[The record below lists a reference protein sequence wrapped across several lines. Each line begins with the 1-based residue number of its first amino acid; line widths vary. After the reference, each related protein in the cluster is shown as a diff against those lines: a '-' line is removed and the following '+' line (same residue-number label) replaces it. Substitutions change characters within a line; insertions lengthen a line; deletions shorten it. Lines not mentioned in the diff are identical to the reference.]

1 MNVAICLLYL
11 LNNTLLND
19 YDATQNIG
27 RTKSIG
33 IIISLQQ
40 KIQAAD
46 TVRKLKIQYDRR
58 KAGKGKIRAF
68 RSLKRHLEARSA
80 NCSKMTQNPFFRQ

>member
-46 TVRKLKIQYDRR
+46 TVRKLKIRS
-58 KAGKGKIRAF
+58 KKGGKGKDPRIPLVETSF
-68 RSLKRHLEARSA
+68 RSSLNRIVQK
-80 NCSKMTQNPFFRQ
+80 